1 MDRNYSSENALSL
14 RALRLINF
22 HNFADETIRIH
33 GSLFLMGNNGTGK
46 TTIIDAVQLALTGG
60 QRLMF
65 NAATVIGGRA
75 ESGRNLSGV
84 LLQHNFETGKVGRA
98 GGAVGYVALELLDP
112 KTSSPVTIGVGAFA
126 ENLDQRP
133 EMWGFIVDAPLS
145 EVQLTVRVN
154 DVSEAP
160 QYRPV
165 DKKELPGLVGKTRVY
180 DIGRYRTQ
188 IANRFF
194 GGRSNF
200 ERVAD
205 LLKASKSYKDL
216 VVKARDFEGLF
227 AALLPAPDHQVFQDI
242 ETTLQNLE
250 TIESDI
256 KGLKREA
263 ELLDEANQ
271 TVDKIASSKARI
283 EECRYLRLVNSLNFL
298 SSELKSQER
307 AIAVNRQNQIE
318 AKNKL
323 DDLVPKLDQT
333 RATLAEVRTGTGAK
347 LWEEAER
354 LEKEL
359 EKIKE
364 DSLTFK
370 EETEKE
376 LSKQTALE
384 KDHANAN
391 ADVLDALRSQNAFIK
406 TISLPICPDNVK
418 EFYDHFSK
426 TVASL
431 KKAYKNA
438 EESGNCDTEALGRSQ
453 KLAVRAA
460 DSLLQ
465 ALRDEKQLLTIR
477 LNDLARESEIK
488 ASVPIMEVMPRM
500 MGYRDF
506 LDSLKREGL
515 KAEPLFTLLDFAP
528 QTSPQLMNLI
538 ESFLGDEWLGTII
551 PEEEDQEAVV
561 KLAAKAAPGIRIA
574 DAAELSNTKKIK
586 VKENSLAKYLKAAS
600 PVAKQFVDL
609 QLGDI
614 QLCDLAATP
623 DGNWLSREGLVKKDL
638 VFCYVKRE
646 AEGLLGKARRQAAQE
661 KLLTDQK
668 IKSKELQNIA
678 DGLKKKLSSLAETIE
693 TVYKIKMQLEEK
705 VSPWLIAHRLTQRAA
720 SEKLLADIKE
730 RVEKAQSQQ
739 QRSQR
744 QITRIQKQI
753 KELRENKEFQTT
765 GDIHKQLDILKK
777 RLNDEEKEREQ
788 LLETIARYKERVSI
802 LESQNAKTRLSYN
815 EAVNQAADKKKILE
829 DRLSEEYP
837 DLESYLKETYGA
849 DTVQEGRLAEIIKI
863 QERVINREIGSLIG
877 SEDARAKGGLIHH
890 ELLWTKYAF
899 TYREDIN
906 DLIDQ
911 DGRDLRSITGKLKE
925 QLSQLENSVN
935 DNRRKLLE
943 KTILGD
949 LSNQYTRDLY
959 RLRESLDAVNLML
972 EGLSFG
978 RSQYRFTQKIKN
990 EYRQVYGIVR
1000 RAGDIDEE
1008 SQQQL
1013 KSFFE
1018 SKLTEL
1024 RIQPDGS
1031 LPAFLDYRHW
1041 FDYQLHV
1048 KVVGTEGEG
1057 IELTNDIRRL
1067 GSGGE
1072 QAVPNY
1078 LLIMAMSALLYNQI
1092 GAKVRFLLFD
1102 EAFYGIDAE
1111 RREELLRFANRLG
1124 LSLVIATPEMD
1135 GVTEA
1140 MRESTTLLLEK
1151 NANNEIFIGN
1161 FVWES
1166 QEGQQ
1171 MDIFSQNDEEE
1182 SFTIGVKSAPKEE
1195 PAPEPEKP
1203 AEPKE
1208 EEEKPAPKQA
1218 KKPAPKTKA
1227 PAKKATKKAAPKSVK
1242 KPAAKKPAPKPKA
1255 KAKPKAKP
1263 KGKK

>member
-1 MDRNYSSENALSL
+1 MNGNHSWENALNL

-22 HNFADETIRIH
+22 HNFADETIKIH

-65 NAATVIGGRA
+65 NAATVIGGRS
-75 ESGRNLSGV
+75 ESGRSLSGV

-112 KTSSPVTIGVGAFA
+112 KSQNPVTIGVGAFA

-145 EVQLTVRVN
+145 DVQLTVRVN

-188 IANRFF
+188 VANRFF

-256 KGLKREA
+256 KGLKKEA
-263 ELLDEANQ
+263 ELLDEANK
-271 TVDKIASSKARI
+271 TVAKIASSKARI
-283 EECRYLRLVNSLNFL
+283 EECRYLKLRNSLNNL
-298 SSELKSQER
+298 ASELKSQER
-307 AIAVNRQNQIE
+307 AVAVNRQNQID

-323 DDLVPKLDQT
+323 DDLLPKLEQT
-333 RATLAEVRTGTGAK
+333 RTTLAEVRTGTGAK

-359 EKIKE
+359 AKLKE
-364 DSLTFK
+364 DSVTFK

-376 LSKQTALE
+376 LQKQATLE
-384 KDHANAN
+384 KDKANAN
-391 ADVLDALRSQNAFIK
+391 ADVLEAIRSQNAIIK
-406 TISLPICPDNVK
+406 TISVPVCPETVK
-418 EFYDHFSK
+418 EAADHLSK
-426 TVASL
+426 TIASL

-438 EESGNCDTEALGRSQ
+438 EETTECDTEALSRSQ

-460 DSLLQ
+460 DNLLQ
-465 ALRDEKQLLTIR
+465 ALRDEKQTLSLR
-477 LNDLARESEIK
+477 LSDLEREGK
-488 ASVPIMEVMPRM
+488 VTAAVPTMEVMPRII
-500 MGYRDF
+500 GYRDF
-506 LDSLKREGL
+506 LDALKREGL
-515 KAEPLFTLLDFAP
+515 KAEPLFSMLDFAP
-528 QTSPQLMNLI
+528 NTPPQLMNLI

-551 PEEEDQEAVV
+551 PEEEDLEEVIR
-561 KLAAKAAPGIRIA
+561 LAGKANPGIRIA
-574 DAAELSNTKKIK
+574 DTSRLMATKSPKPLD
-586 VKENSLAKYLKAAS
+586 NSIAKYLKTSNGFARC
-600 PVAKQFVDL
+600 FVDT
-609 QLGDI
+609 QLGKI
-614 QLCDLAATP
+614 RICDLAATP
-623 DGNWLSREGLVKKDL
+623 DGDWLSREGLVKERA
-638 VFCYVKRE
+638 VYRYIKRE

-661 KLLTDQK
+661 KLLIEQK
-668 IKSKELQNIA
+668 IKNKELSNIA
-678 DGLKKKLSSLAETIE
+678 DGLRKKQASLSETIE
-693 TVYKIKMQLEEK
+693 TIYKIKIQLEEK

-720 SEKLLADIKE
+720 NDKLLNEMKE
-730 RVEKAQSQQ
+730 RVEKAQSLQAK
-739 QRSQR
+739 SQR
-744 QITRIQKQI
+744 QINRITKQI
-753 KELRENKEFQTT
+753 KELREDKQFQTT

-777 RLNDEEKEREQ
+777 RLTEEEKEREE
-788 LLETIARYKERVSI
+788 LVEMIARYKERVSI
-802 LESQNAKTRLSYN
+802 LEAQNAKTRLSYN
-815 EAVNQAADKKKILE
+815 EAVNQAADKKKLLE
-829 DRLSEEYP
+829 DSLSEEYP

-849 DTVQEGRLAEIIKI
+849 ENVQEGRLAEIIKI
-863 QERVINREIGSLIG
+863 QERVINREIGSLVG
-877 SEDARAKGGLIHH
+877 SDDSRSKGGLIHH

-911 DGRDLRSITGKLKE
+911 DGRDLKTITLKLND
-925 QLSQLENSVN
+925 QLTQLENSVS

-959 RLRESLDAVNLML
+959 RLKESLEAVNLML

-1000 RAGDIDEE
+1000 RAGDIDED
-1008 SQQQL
+1008 SQEQL
-1013 KSFFE
+1013 KAFFE
-1018 SKLTEL
+1018 SKIGEL
-1024 RIQPDGS
+1024 RMQPDGS
-1031 LPAFLDYRHW
+1031 LPSFLDYRHW

-1092 GAKVRFLLFD
+1092 NARIRFLLFD

-1171 MDIFSQNDEEE
+1171 MDIFNQNSEEE
-1182 SFTIGVKSAPKEE
+1182 NFTIGVKAAPKEE
-1195 PAPEPEKP
+1195 PAPEP
-1203 AEPKE
+1203 KE
-1208 EEEKPAPKQA
+1208 E
-1218 KKPAPKTKA
+1218 KKPAPEAKPKAKA
-1227 PAKKATKKAAPKSVK
+1227 PDKKAAAKKAVKKPASKASAK